1 MLKRCV
7 FVIGAM
13 LLAHPVLAQPAAPAR
28 AAAAAIPTVEDRV
41 SGLKKIDGYFPL
53 YWEERTGSM
62 LLEIPRFDTE
72 FLFSTG
78 LSAGLGSNDIGLDRG
93 QGGQGRIVTFQ
104 RVGPRVMLVQGNQ
117 SFRSSSK
124 NPLERKSVE
133 DSFAKS
139 VLWGFTVAAESNGDA
154 CWWTPPS
161 SSCATCTAP
170 AARLRPG
177 TYRVDR
183 TRSAFY
189 LPNTKNFPKNTEID
203 MMLTFVNEAGGGGR
217 GGGGGPAQ
225 GPAPIAAACGGR
237 RVRPRRR
244 PLLGLGGERHA
255 DARLGDAARARVVRR
270 AAGRQLQDRAS
281 TIRAPAT
288 AASRFVDY
296 SAPIGEPIS
305 HALHPPASPG
315 EEGSVGGD
323 QRAGEA
329 DPVLGGL
336 GRAGRREEGA
346 DRGREL
352 VEPGVRGRRLPQ
364 RVQGRG
370 AARRRRPDGHPLQH
384 DQLGAPLD
392 ARLELRR
399 LGHRSAHRRDHQGH
413 GHARLAARS
422 AGLHDLRGPA
432 VALRHR
438 HREARRSSTRRRSR
452 ASASSPRTRSA
463 TRSASATTTT
473 TAARAGSR

>member
-139 VLWGFTVAAESNGDA
+139 VLWGFTVAAESNGTRA
-154 CWWTPPS
+154 GGRHRV
-161 SSCATCTAP
+161 P
-170 AARLRPG
+170 AARHPWRRPRPAARHLPRGPHAQRVLPAEHQELPEEHRDRHDAHLRQRGGRRRARRRRRPG
-177 TYRVDR
+177 PGAGADC
-183 TRSAFY
+183 A
-189 LPNTKNFPKNTEID
+189 
-203 MMLTFVNEAGGGGR
+203 AGGGG
-217 GGGGGPAQ
+217 
-225 GPAPIAAACGGR
+225 

-244 PLLGLGGERHA
+244 TLL
-255 DARLGDAARARVVRR
+255 RLGR
-270 AAGRQLQDRAS
+270 
-281 TIRAPAT
+281 
-288 AASRFVDY
+288 AASR
-296 SAPIGEPIS
+296 
-305 HALHPPASPG
+305 
-315 EEGSVGGD
+315 
-323 QRAGEA
+323 
-329 DPVLGGL
+329 
-336 GRAGRREEGA
+336 
-346 DRGREL
+346 
-352 VEPGVRGRRLPQ
+352 
-364 RVQGRG
+364 
-370 AARRRRPDGHPLQH
+370 RRPI
-384 DQLGAPLD
+384 
-392 ARLELRR
+392 R
-399 LGHRSAHRRDHQGH
+399 
-413 GHARLAARS
+413 
-422 AGLHDLRGPA
+422 
-432 VALRHR
+432 
-438 HREARRSSTRRRSR
+438 
-452 ASASSPRTRSA
+452 
-463 TRSASATTTT
+463 
-473 TAARAGSR
+473 